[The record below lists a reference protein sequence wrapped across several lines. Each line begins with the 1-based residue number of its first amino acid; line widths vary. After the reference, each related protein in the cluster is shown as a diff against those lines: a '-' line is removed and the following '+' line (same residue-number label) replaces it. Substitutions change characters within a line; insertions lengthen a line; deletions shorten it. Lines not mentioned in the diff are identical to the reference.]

1 MSLEKRERCHDPAAR
16 SSSIPHD
23 GGDAVLTAE
32 DQHVTAALTQ
42 GLGRL
47 RTARP
52 GFQDELERRLLD
64 RLAEPARP
72 WWRRVAS
79 PRPQARRRSS
89 GLARLPR
96 RSLLGLAAATAL
108 GLVAASLALPMVGTP
123 EASAREILEKAQAS
137 FENPVMSG
145 VKSFHLTAKMWT
157 NGGPKGA
164 VGAPR
169 ELTTEQWFVAP
180 DKLRSETRWQESSG
194 KSVISGIVM
203 NGGQAKA
210 YSTDGATD
218 VFMISM
224 FPGPAVGAH
233 GGTVDVERRHDVRQG
248 PPSATPAAGG
258 VPGAPATIG
267 SGTGVAAPEGG
278 HRLVIAYETK
288 DGAGKEGEP
297 QVVRIDEGCPEPK
310 RSGEA
315 TVAGRAVFV
324 IEHDFKSC
332 LPANVPPQLP
342 ARHINWVDQKTFLPL
357 KMEAY
362 DRNGALV
369 DRYEVTAIQFD
380 VDISDKTFTELPAG
394 TSAREMKLPPAPP
407 DDHGVPPAE
416 KPAPR

>member
-1 MSLEKRERCHDPAAR
+1 MSVEKRERGHDPAAR
-16 SSSIPHD
+16 SGSSPHD
-23 GGDAVLTAE
+23 GGDTALTAE
-32 DQHVTAALTQ
+32 DQHVAEALTQ

-52 GFQDELERRLLD
+52 GFQDELERRLLE

-72 WWRRVAS
+72 WWRVAA

-108 GLVAASLALPMVGTP
+108 GLVAASLAVPMVGTP

-137 FENPVMSG
+137 FENPVLAG

-157 NGGPKGA
+157 NGGPRAA

-180 DKLRSETRWQESSG
+180 GKMRSESRWQESSG

-203 NGGQAKA
+203 NGGQAKE
-210 YSTDGATD
+210 YRTDGATD

-224 FPGPAVGAH
+224 FPGPAVGAQ
-233 GGTVDVERRHDVRQG
+233 GGTVDVDRRHDVRPG
-248 PPSATPAAGG
+248 PPPATPAAGG
-258 VPGAPATIG
+258 GPGAPATIG
-267 SGTGVAAPEGG
+267 SGSGVAAPEGG
-278 HRLVIAYETK
+278 PGLVIAYATK
-288 DGAGKEGEP
+288 DGAGQEGEP
-297 QVVRIDEGCPEPK
+297 QVVRLGEGCPEPK
-310 RSGEA
+310 RTGEA

-324 IEHDFKSC
+324 IEHDFRSC
-332 LPANVPPQLP
+332 LPANAPAQVP
-342 ARHINWVDQKTFLPL
+342 ARHINWVDQQTFLPL

-362 DRNGALV
+362 DRTGALV
-369 DRYEVTAIQFD
+369 DRYEVSAIQFD
-380 VDISDKTFTELPAG
+380 VDIADQTFTELPAG
-394 TSAREMKLPPAPP
+394 TSVREMQLPPAPP
-407 DDHGVPPAE
+407 DGHGVPPAE